1 MVKKSLCGLTA
12 EEIYNLISPSGFNLS
27 HAVSIT
33 NSIYKK
39 RREEISGFAKIPQK
53 LRDELESFSFSGIF
67 QPAAYEISADK
78 TVKYL
83 FRTDT
88 GKEYETVYIPDAK
101 RNTICVS
108 TQSGCRMGCRF
119 CATARY
125 GFRGNLTAGEIIN
138 QVISLPDAEKIT
150 HVVFMGMGEP
160 MDNLENVLKACEI
173 LTAEWGLALSPR
185 NVTVSTVGLMPG
197 VETFLR
203 SSPCNLTLSLGSPFA
218 EERKSVVPA
227 EFHYPVYTIIEMMKR
242 YPCEKKR
249 RFSLAYVMIN
259 AWNDSDSHLEELK
272 ILVGSSGI
280 RVNLLP
286 YHPVTNDP
294 NTSSSSERMQYFKHN
309 LIVSGISASVRKS
322 RGSDISAACGL
333 LAAGLK

>member
-1 MVKKSLCGLTA
+1 
-12 EEIYNLISPSGFNLS
+12 
-27 HAVSIT
+27 
-33 NSIYKK
+33 
-39 RREEISGFAKIPQK
+39 
-53 LRDELESFSFSGIF
+53 
-67 QPAAYEISADK
+67 
-78 TVKYL
+78 
-83 FRTDT
+83 
-88 GKEYETVYIPDAK
+88 
-101 RNTICVS
+101 
-108 TQSGCRMGCRF
+108 MGCRF

-160 MDNLENVLKACEI
+160 MDNIENVLKACEI

-185 NVTVSTVGLMPG
+185 NVTVSTVGLTPG

-203 SSPCNLTLSLGSPFA
+203 SSLCNLTLSLGSPFA

-242 YPCEKKR
+242 YPREKKR